1 MLIRKLDGSVDSSA
15 LLGDVELDVKL
26 LFHHIITANMLSIKS
41 GRPQELGCDIT
52 DSEIWLKTTHS

>member
-26 LFHHIITANMLSIKS
+26 LLHHIITANMFSINN
-41 GRPQELGCDIT
+41 
-52 DSEIWLKTTHS
+52 